1 MKAKNLVRKG
11 RYTES
16 ERQRKGGRINEF
28 QILVCLMDSPRQVIK
43 GYEMKWEKGIFEIK
57 ITKDGVI
64 IGNEKVKKKIIKK
77 VPKAV

>member
-1 MKAKNLVRKG
+1 
-11 RYTES
+11 
-16 ERQRKGGRINEF
+16 
-28 QILVCLMDSPRQVIK
+28 MDSPRQVIK
-43 GYEMKWEKGIFEIK
+43 GYEMKCEKGIFEIK